1 MFRDIGKIY
10 SSPLHTCIGYHVLT
24 HFYNQVHLLDMQE
37 EGVLRGQELENA
49 VSDADYAKAIQLAFE
64 LRRPHKLFELFA
76 ELCRLVVISL
86 FCLVYMPVQLI

>member
-1 MFRDIGKIY
+1 
-10 SSPLHTCIGYHVLT
+10 
-24 HFYNQVHLLDMQE
+24 MQE

-76 ELCRLVVISL
+76 ELCRLVIISL
-86 FCLVYMPVQLI
+86 FLVVYIQFHLFDVSSLQEERG